1 MEIATIVFIITLYS
15 HAQGTQS
22 TEVRLCAHRYYNVEV
37 HQAAENSSKGY
48 GLDELLAFYGN
59 VERCAKAT
67 NFCYTFWSK
76 DTSVNQTDGITIL
89 RQGCW
94 EASGSHN
101 CDKPTC
107 VAHGKPMK
115 AFNHSYFCCCRGNLC
130 NRNMTD
136 ETLPANIAPPAT
148 EFLEQSL
155 SEGQTIVIAGVI
167 VFVVSLAFGIS
178 LILCKL
184 WKGSQKSSP
193 DNSSTTL
200 STSGGQGHNHNH
212 RLLSSSGL
220 ESLKLIE
227 VVGQGRYGCV
237 WRGTLQEQVV
247 AVKVFP
253 CNHHHYFCNERDIYC
268 LPFMDNPALLSY
280 FGSDECVGSDG
291 CVEHLL
297 VLSYTPLGCLQDYLR
312 ANTLDWRTF
321 CKMALSIAH
330 GLAHL
335 HTDIRKGD
343 KAKPCVSHRDL
354 NSRNILVKS
363 DLSCCLSDF
372 GFAMKI
378 SGSKYYYNGEE
389 QHTSTKSINDVGTLR
404 YMAPEVLEGAVNL
417 RDCESSLKQIDVYA
431 LGLVLWET
439 AMRCTDLYS
448 HHYAHHRPLSFPYH
462 QSMHHNQILNQYHPP
477 SHTVVAPIPIIPNHC
492 STTVTAVPNR
502 TGPPTPLQSPLVP
515 IQTRPP
521 SVNVPVAPPTSG
533 PPSPLVPISP
543 VPPTQGSPVEGAP
556 AQARAWRSST
566 SPASQPTVT
575 PHSTPPPSMQ
585 VPQPPPYKMPFEAE
599 IGIHPSLEQMQ
610 VLVSKRKARP
620 LFPDAWREPSCPAA
634 RLLRETVEDCWD
646 HDAEARLTAL
656 CVEER
661 LSELSSLWDRHRRA
675 TIYASGVSPTV
686 NPTSSSFTSTTPAI
700 SSTSAVAGG
709 WAQGSSQTGYVSNA
723 AVLHQQPPRCCG
735 ISSSSVM
742 QHHSG
747 NIGSVDS
754 GDDTTDGCSSI
765 SGKETREST
774 VSEVTGETMVA
785 ITPSGP
791 SPSPVV
797 LPYPDPLPQNPSYK
811 NANNAVQRSA
821 AVMCPSPAPPPA
833 IQPHQG
839 RNPCMERNLM
849 LEPAEDFSCNG
860 NTLIER
866 SMKHRRGTESG
877 AVVSSSS
884 ASSSEAETHSLL
896 MHDYLGQGQNT
907 STTTPRPATPIPY
920 VQNAVYESGYP
931 TMPKQPNV
939 PGNGISNKG
948 GKKVGAENGSGRRWG
963 GWLGG
968 GKRGWGGLGK
978 LLEGSRRSRRSL
990 GAMLMGEEEEEE
1002 EAKSNLLQTK
1012 VCLVGNGGVGSGS
1025 CLDGS
1030 STLVKVVGVEPD
1042 YQLDAKAKVLS
1053 SNLSGKAAGW
1063 GRQSS
1068 DGGGTRRPSTLALS
1082 DESEDVTK
1090 REEKKRDKGS
1100 LQRRSL
1106 EQLRRVFGE
1115 SDDDLKDPS
1124 MRVKTPGDSKRGR
1137 FSLYDDRMMMAGKN
1151 GTRVNAADEVEDEEE
1166 DEEVFVAECGDG
1178 GPLWVSVPTGM
1189 NSASSSAVVAVLRS
1203 KGSTWGPGKWTQ
1215 PSTNRDGEGL
1225 GKKCGEESGWSGT
1238 NVTGNG
1244 VAVPL
1249 ANPGHCPGEPTIQP
1263 GCHSDMSS
1271 F

>member
-22 TEVRLCAHRYYNVEV
+22 SEYRLCARRYNNVEV
-37 HQAAENSSKGY
+37 HQAVENSSEDY
-48 GLDELLAFYGN
+48 GLDEILGLYGKS
-59 VERCAKAT
+59 VEKCAKAT

-89 RQGCW
+89 GQGCW
-94 EASGSHN
+94 EASGKHN
-101 CDKPTC
+101 CDRPTC
-107 VAHGKPMK
+107 VAYGKPMK

-130 NRNMTD
+130 NLNMTD
-136 ETLPANIAPPAT
+136 ESLPANVAPPAT

-155 SEGQTIVIAGVI
+155 NEEQTIVIAVAI

-193 DNSSTTL
+193 DNSSTT
-200 STSGGQGHNHNH
+200 STTSGGQGHNHNH
-212 RLLSSSGL
+212 RLLSSNAL

-227 VVGQGRYGCV
+227 IVGQGRYGCV

-253 CNHHHYFCNERDIYC
+253 CHHRHYFCNERDIYC

-312 ANTLDWRTF
+312 GNTLDWRTF
-321 CKMALSIAH
+321 CRMSLSIAH

-335 HTDIRKGD
+335 HTDIHKGD

-448 HHYAHHRPLSFPYH
+448 
-462 QSMHHNQILNQYHPP
+462 P
-477 SHTVVAPIPIIPNHC
+477 S
-492 STTVTAVPNR
+492 
-502 TGPPTPLQSPLVP
+502 LQ
-515 IQTRPP
+515 
-521 SVNVPVAPPTSG
+521 A
-533 PPSPLVPISP
+533 
-543 VPPTQGSPVEGAP
+543 
-556 AQARAWRSST
+556 
-566 SPASQPTVT
+566 
-575 PHSTPPPSMQ
+575 
-585 VPQPPPYKMPFEAE
+585 PQPPPYKMPFEAE

-686 NPTSSSFTSTTPAI
+686 NPTSSSFTSTTPAL
-700 SSTSAVAGG
+700 SSTSTVPVG
-709 WAQGSSQTGYVSNA
+709 WPQGSSQTGYGGNA

-735 ISSSSVM
+735 ISSSLM
-742 QHHSG
+742 QHHTAMV
-747 NIGSVDS
+747 GSIDS

-765 SGKETREST
+765 SGKETRDST
-774 VSEVTGETMVA
+774 VSEVTGETTVA

-791 SPSPVV
+791 SPSPIV

-811 NANNAVQRSA
+811 NAHNAVQRTA

-860 NTLIER
+860 NTLVEH
-866 SMKHRRGTESG
+866 SMKHRRGADMG

-896 MHDYLGQGQNT
+896 MHDYLGQGQST

-939 PGNGISNKG
+939 PGNGINNKG
-948 GKKVGAENGSGRRWG
+948 VKKVVQDGSGGRRWG

-968 GKRGWGGLGK
+968 KKGWGLGK

-990 GAMLMGEEEEEE
+990 GAMLMGEVGGGRGE
-1002 EAKSNLLQTK
+1002 
-1012 VCLVGNGGVGSGS
+1012 VCLVGSGGVGSGS
-1025 CLDGS
+1025 CSDGT

-1042 YQLDAKAKVLS
+1042 YQLDAKAKVT
-1053 SNLSGKAAGW
+1053 SNLGNKVGGW

-1082 DESEDVTK
+1082 DESDDLSK
-1090 REEKKRDKGS
+1090 RDEKKRDKGS
-1100 LQRRSL
+1100 IQRRSL

-1124 MRVKTPGDSKRGR
+1124 VRVKTPGDSKRGR

-1151 GTRVNAADEVEDEEE
+1151 GARVNAADEAEDDEE

-1203 KGSTWGPGKWTQ
+1203 KGSTWGPGKWSQ
-1215 PSTNRDGEGL
+1215 SSNRDGDGMERKGVEEG
-1225 GKKCGEESGWSGT
+1225 GSWGAGSGAESGGA
-1238 NVTGNG
+1238 
-1244 VAVPL
+1244 VAVS
-1249 ANPGHCPGEPTIQP
+1249 NPNHCTSDSAVQS